1 MDILWA
7 ILVHKLIQFSE
18 KILLAVK
25 KINDKWQ
32 AEIDDIRIITQNR
45 TDAKV

>member
-1 MDILWA
+1 MGNLSTQTNSI
-7 ILVHKLIQFSE
+7 FRENSTCRE
-18 KILLAVK
+18 KQ
-25 KINDKWQ
+25 INDKWQ